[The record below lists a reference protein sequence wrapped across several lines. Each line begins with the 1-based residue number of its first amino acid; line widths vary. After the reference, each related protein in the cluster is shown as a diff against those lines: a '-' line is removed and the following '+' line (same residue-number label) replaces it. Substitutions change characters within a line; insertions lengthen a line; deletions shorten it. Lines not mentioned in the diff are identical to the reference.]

1 MGLPERANQDSG
13 SDSESTV
20 RQNSGPNSV
29 NFERDDKIDWN
40 AYYEQNAGKNLIVD
54 PEEARAEF
62 GEAAASTLK
71 LSSDGTKI
79 LWPQPSDSPLD
90 PQNWSE
96 RKKAFH
102 MLVIIL
108 AAIVPDFD
116 NGIGITT
123 VFAMAQDFGTTPE
136 QLNKTTAKGVGSSSW
151 ALFVIGFGAFFSVW
165 LINRYGRLPVMFWSQ
180 ILALVFLIGCTWSD
194 SVGMFGAFRCL
205 CAFFGAAP
213 QITGLYIISDMYPF
227 HLQAKMVCPTV
238 GIWTMGFIMA
248 VFLSPFGEDTQH
260 SPISKPDKKIAF
272 GFLVAHNSW
281 RWAYGIGSMYGGVV
295 CVLIAFCTETLFDR
309 RTNSNIPLPRTGLRY
324 RLETLVGITALRLA
338 KYRASW
344 KKAILPTFNLMWRPH
359 MFGMM
364 VFINVVLGFG
374 IGMTLTNAV
383 FLGAPPPVGFGWSIT
398 GVSGGYATPLVAT
411 AIGTVFTKFGNDWIL
426 AYSLRRN
433 KGVFVPE
440 DRLWICYPAVVLYI
454 AGFILL
460 GYALEQ
466 RMHTVAVVFGWGI
479 AATAQMMAT
488 AQIYAYCNDSFSTL
502 QGEVSGLLNLARS
515 LGGFA
520 VAWYQIPWVMAYG
533 AEQTFGCEAAIVVGV
548 FLIVVPALQWKGKFL
563 RTKFAIY

>member
-20 RQNSGPNSV
+20 RQNSSGPNSV
-29 NFERDDKIDWN
+29 NFERDKIDWN

-71 LSSDGTKI
+71 LSPDGTKI

-102 MLVIIL
+102 MLVIIM

-136 QLNKTTAKGVGSSSW
+136 QLNKTTAKTRDLWDARS
-151 ALFVIGFGAFFSVW
+151 
-165 LINRYGRLPVMFWSQ
+165 
-180 ILALVFLIGCTWSD
+180 
-194 SVGMFGAFRCL
+194 
-205 CAFFGAAP
+205 AAP

-227 HLQAKMVCPTV
+227 HLQAKMV

-260 SPISKPDKKIAF
+260 SPNLKNIDPDKKTAF

-295 CVLIAFCTETLFDR
+295 CVLIAFCTETVFDR
-309 RTNSNIPLPRTGLRY
+309 RTNSKIPPPGTGLRY
-324 RLETLVGITALRLA
+324 RLETLVGITALRMA

-411 AIGTVFTKFGNDWIL
+411 AIGTVLTKFGNDWIL

-440 DRLWICYPAVVLYI
+440 DRLWICYPAVVLYM
-454 AGFILL
+454 AGFVLL

>member
-136 QLNKTTAKGVGSSSW
+136 QLNKTTA
-151 ALFVIGFGAFFSVW
+151 
-165 LINRYGRLPVMFWSQ
+165 N
-180 ILALVFLIGCTWSD
+180 
-194 SVGMFGAFRCL
+194 VGMFDAFRCL

-227 HLQAKMVCPTV
+227 HLQAKMV

-248 VFLSPFGEDTQH
+248 VFLSPF
-260 SPISKPDKKIAF
+260 AF

-295 CVLIAFCTETLFDR
+295 CVLIAFCTETLSDR
-309 RTNSNIPLPRTGLRY
+309 RTNSNIPPPGTGLRY

-364 VFINVVLGFG
+364 IFINVVLGFG

-411 AIGTVFTKFGNDWIL
+411 AIGTVLTKSGNDWIL

-440 DRLWICYPAVVLYI
+440 DRLW
-454 AGFILL
+454 
-460 GYALEQ
+460 
-466 RMHTVAVVFGWGI
+466 
-479 AATAQMMAT
+479 
-488 AQIYAYCNDSFSTL
+488 
-502 QGEVSGLLNLARS
+502 
-515 LGGFA
+515 
-520 VAWYQIPWVMAYG
+520 
-533 AEQTFGCEAAIVVGV
+533 
-548 FLIVVPALQWKGKFL
+548 
-563 RTKFAIY
+563 